1 MHLILGD
8 LIVRDKNR
16 TFGSSTEVSDHLWY
30 LHMSSLLECPF
41 YASCKTYIQ
50 VKSRNTA
57 NNISYNSSL
66 IDCLIYDHL
75 MWWQFC
81 WRMMALLQNKLYN
94 SWLLQ
99 LIRLVNLKQSVVIYY
114 ETKNHRH
121 RNDSQCDLVA
131 PLCLVSK
138 PHFSTPGQLSATDQT
153 IWYVHT
159 YMYVTQ
165 SMEGSVWSWMFIF
178 LGKSLN
184 CIIKWCSR
192 AN

>member
-1 MHLILGD
+1 MQFILGD
-8 LIVRDKNR
+8 LTVTDNNR
-16 TFGSSTEVSDHLWY
+16 KFGSSTEVSDHLWY

-50 VKSRNTA
+50 VKSRDTA

-99 LIRLVNLKQSVVIYY
+99 LIRLVNLKQWWYIMKQRIIGIVMTASV
-114 ETKNHRH
+114 TSWRH
-121 RNDSQCDLVA
+121 CASFQNLIFRRQANCRLRI
-131 PLCLVSK
+131 K
-138 PHFSTPGQLSATDQT
+138 PYGTFM
-153 IWYVHT
+153 HT

-165 SMEGSVWSWMFIF
+165 SIKGNAWSWMY
-178 LGKSLN
+178 
-184 CIIKWCSR
+184 IILRKRMKCLITLCSR
-192 AN
+192 AK

>member
-1 MHLILGD
+1 M
-8 LIVRDKNR
+8 
-16 TFGSSTEVSDHLWY
+16 
-30 LHMSSLLECPF
+30 LHARPN
-41 YASCKTYIQ
+41 TQ

-57 NNISYNSSL
+57 NNISYNSSS
-66 IDCLIYDHL
+66 IDCLYNHL
-75 MWWQFC
+75 MWWQFR
-81 WRMMALLQNKLYN
+81 WRVMSLLQNKLYN

-153 IWYVHT
+153 IWYVHAHILVRDT
-159 YMYVTQ
+159 KYRGKCLVWMYRLLRKRMKCVIT
-165 SMEGSVWSWMFIF
+165 
-178 LGKSLN
+178 LY
-184 CIIKWCSR
+184 SR
-192 AN
+192 AK

>member
-1 MHLILGD
+1 MQFIRGD
-8 LIVRDKNR
+8 LTVTDNNR
-16 TFGSSTEVSDHLWY
+16 KFGSSTEVSDHLWY

-99 LIRLVNLKQSVVIYY
+99 LIRVVNLKQWWYIMKQRIIGIVMTASV
-114 ETKNHRH
+114 TSWRH
-121 RNDSQCDLVA
+121 CASFQNLIFRRQANCRLQI
-131 PLCLVSK
+131 K
-138 PHFSTPGQLSATDQT
+138 PYGTFM
-153 IWYVHT
+153 HT
-159 YMYVTQ
+159 YM
-165 SMEGSVWSWMFIF
+165 
-178 LGKSLN
+178 
-184 CIIKWCSR
+184 
-192 AN
+192 